1 MPRKKTNLDIKK
13 DNPVPSIDDLTLSNL
28 IEFFENFMDA
38 TSNDL
43 GNSSTEDITITR
55 TKHGLMLSNEWSK
68 DKIILQN
75 GVEANNEQPKLDKDA
90 FLAHS
95 CSSIKGCCYGQSG
108 DCDGTEKSFKEDL
121 KRYEEWVGKMRNY
134 FIKDDGDTTEGYC
147 PPGCTC
153 SL

>member
-13 DNPVPSIDDLTLSNL
+13 DNPVPSIDKSIEWILSLNVPQVFTHELRQDIIENL
-28 IEFFENFMDA
+28 EE
-38 TSNDL
+38 
-43 GNSSTEDITITR
+43 
-55 TKHGLMLSNEWSK
+55 
-68 DKIILQN
+68 LQN
-75 GVEANNEQPKLDKDA
+75 GVEANNEQPKLDKNA